1 MGHTSCY
8 NLVKHVETHFKN
20 LYIIFST
27 ILFFLKAIIIIA
39 K

>member
-20 LYIIFST
+20 FNYFKEANHGSI
-27 ILFFLKAIIIIA
+27 
-39 K
+39 

>member
-20 LYIIFST
+20 LYI
-27 ILFFLKAIIIIA
+27 FFKEAYYGSI
-39 K
+39 